1 MLRGVN
7 EPFDGV
13 QSGAGISAHHR
24 GTGVGEEW
32 GVGGGGGVQADG
44 GRPAAGVWGDA
55 RASEGSERSQLT
67 FKQGCEDHP

>member
-13 QSGAGISAHHR
+13 QPGAGISAHH
-24 GTGVGEEW
+24 GGMGVGEGW
-32 GVGGGGGVQADG
+32 GVQADG
-44 GRPAAGVWGDA
+44 ERPAAGVWGDA